1 MTDAAWYP
9 DPTGRAELRYYD
21 GSQWTEHISTGGQ
34 QSTAPLTPP
43 EASPEDAPTQVG
55 SAPAAQAPAAQG
67 RAAQGQA
74 AQGQGGQGRGAQAT
88 YAESAQAQPDQFAQ
102 QAQHEHQGQ
111 QAQQAQQPAGDAF
124 AGISGDLIDGRFSEV
139 EGTGAVLQNKKLLRV
154 RVGEPFQARQG
165 SMVAY
170 QGNVQF
176 KYQGGGVG
184 KFLKRA
190 VTGEGLSL
198 MGVEGQGDVFLADA
212 AKEVHILQLNNSGI
226 SINGDHVLAFS
237 GGLQWNIERVQGA
250 GMLTGGLFN
259 TTLRGTGW
267 VAVTTEGD
275 PVVLNAAEAPTFT
288 DTNAVVGWSVGLQ
301 TSLQKSFTAGAL
313 IGRGSGE
320 AFQVA
325 FQGAGFVIVQ
335 PSEGAVV
342 PPHSHN

>member
-9 DPTGRAELRYYD
+9 DPTGQAELRYYD
-21 GSQWTEHISTGGQ
+21 GSQWTEHVSTGGQ

-43 EASPEDAPTQVG
+43 QAVVEQEAPTQVG
-55 SAPAAQAPAAQG
+55 SAQAV
-67 RAAQGQA
+67 QA
-74 AQGQGGQGRGAQAT
+74 AYG
-88 YAESAQAQPDQFAQ
+88 ESAQAQPAQ
-102 QAQHEHQGQ
+102 AASGQYGQ
-111 QAQQAQQPAGDAF
+111 QAAYAQAQPTGDPF
-124 AGISGDLIDGRFSEV
+124 AGISGDLIDGRFAEI
-139 EGTGAVLQNKKLLRV
+139 EGSGAVLQNKKLLRV

-184 KFLKRA
+184 KFLKKA

-212 AKEVHILQLNNSGI
+212 AKEVHILHLNNSGI

-237 GGLQWNIERVQGA
+237 NSLQWNIERVQGA

-259 TTLRGTGW
+259 TTLRGSGW

-275 PVVLNAAEAPTFT
+275 PVVLNAGEAPTFT
-288 DTNAVVGWSVGLQ
+288 DTNAVVGWSLGLQ

-325 FQGAGFVIVQ
+325 FHGAGFVIVQ

>member
-1 MTDAAWYP
+1 MEMTDAAWYP
-9 DPTGRAELRYYD
+9 DPTGQAELRYYD
-21 GSQWTEHISTGGQ
+21 GSQWTEHVSTGGQ

-43 EASPEDAPTQVG
+43 QASVEQEAPTQVG
-55 SAPAAQAPAAQG
+55 SAQAQAAQAAYGENA
-67 RAAQGQA
+67 QA
-74 AQGQGGQGRGAQAT
+74 A
-88 YAESAQAQPDQFAQ
+88 YADSAQAQPAQ
-102 QAQHEHQGQ
+102 AAASQYGQ
-111 QAQQAQQPAGDAF
+111 QAAQAQQPAGDPF
-124 AGISGDLIDGRFSEV
+124 AGISGDLIDGRFAEV
-139 EGTGAVLQNKKLLRV
+139 QGEGAVLQNKRLLRV

-165 SMVAY
+165 AMVAY

-176 KYQGGGVG
+176 KYQSGGMG

-198 MGVEGQGDVFLADA
+198 MGVEGQGDVFLADSA
-212 AKEVHILQLNNSGI
+212 NEVHILRLNNSGI

-237 GGLQWNIERVQGA
+237 GSLQWNIERVQGA

-267 VAVTTEGD
+267 VAVTTQGD
-275 PVVLNAAEAPTFT
+275 PVVLNAAEAPTFADT
-288 DTNAVVGWSVGLQ
+288 DAVVGWSLGLQ
-301 TSLQKSFTAGAL
+301 TTLQKSMTAGAL

-325 FQGAGFVIVQ
+325 FHGAGFVIVQ
-335 PSEGAVV
+335 PSEGGRV

>member
-9 DPTGRAELRYYD
+9 DPTGQAELRYYD
-21 GSQWTEHISTGGQ
+21 GSQWTEHVSTGGQ

-43 EASPEDAPTQVG
+43 QATVEQEAPTQVG
-55 SAPAAQAPAAQG
+55 SAQAAQAA
-67 RAAQGQA
+67 QA
-74 AQGQGGQGRGAQAT
+74 AYGD
-88 YAESAQAQPDQFAQ
+88 SAHAQ
-102 QAQHEHQGQ
+102 QAQAVSSQYGQ
-111 QAQQAQQPAGDAF
+111 QPVQAQQPMGDAF
-124 AGISGDLIDGRFSEV
+124 AGISGDLIDGRFSEI
-139 EGTGAVLQNKKLLRV
+139 EGNGAVLQNNKLLRV

-184 KFLKRA
+184 KFLKKA

-212 AKEVHILQLNNSGI
+212 AKDVHILQLNNSGI
-226 SINGDHVLAFS
+226 SINGDNVLAFS
-237 GGLQWNIERVQGA
+237 NSLQWNIERVQGA

-267 VAVTTEGD
+267 VAVTTEGE
-275 PVVLNAAEAPTFT
+275 PVVLNAAEAPTFA
-288 DTNAVVGWSVGLQ
+288 DTNAVVGWSLGLQ

-325 FQGAGFVIVQ
+325 FHGAGFVIVQ

>member
-9 DPTGRAELRYYD
+9 DPTGQAELRYYD
-21 GSQWTEHISTGGQ
+21 GSQWTEHVSTGGQ
-34 QSTAPLTPP
+34 QSTAPLAPP
-43 EASPEDAPTQVG
+43 QATVEQEAPTQVG
-55 SAPAAQAPAAQG
+55 SAQAV
-67 RAAQGQA
+67 QA
-74 AQGQGGQGRGAQAT
+74 AYGDSGH
-88 YAESAQAQPDQFAQ
+88 AQ
-102 QAQHEHQGQ
+102 QAQYGQ
-111 QAQQAQQPAGDAF
+111 QPVQSQQPAGDAF
-124 AGISGDLIDGRFSEV
+124 AGISGDLIDGRFSEI
-139 EGTGAVLQNKKLLRV
+139 EGNGAVLQNKKLLRV

-184 KFLKRA
+184 KFLKKA

-237 GGLQWNIERVQGA
+237 NSLQWNIERVQGA

-288 DTNAVVGWSVGLQ
+288 DTNAVVGWSLGLQ

-342 PPHSHN
+342 PPHSHS

>member
-9 DPTGRAELRYYD
+9 DPTGQAELRYYD
-21 GSQWTEHISTGGQ
+21 GSQWTEHVSTGGQ

-43 EASPEDAPTQVG
+43 QATVEQEAPTQVG
-55 SAPAAQAPAAQG
+55 SAQAV
-67 RAAQGQA
+67 QA
-74 AQGQGGQGRGAQAT
+74 AYG
-88 YAESAQAQPDQFAQ
+88 ESAQAQAAQ
-102 QAQHEHQGQ
+102 AESAQYGQ
-111 QAQQAQQPAGDAF
+111 QAAQYGQQPAQAQQPTGDPF
-124 AGISGDLIDGRFSEV
+124 AGISGDLIDGRFAEI
-139 EGTGAVLQNKKLLRV
+139 EGNGAVLQNKKLLRV

-267 VAVTTEGD
+267 IAVTTEGD
-275 PVVLNAAEAPTFT
+275 PVVLNAGESPTFT
-288 DTNAVVGWSVGLQ
+288 DTNAVVGWSLGLQ

-325 FQGAGFVIVQ
+325 FHGAGFVIVQ

-342 PPHSHN
+342 PPHSHS

>member
-1 MTDAAWYP
+1 MTDANWYP
-9 DPTGRAELRYYD
+9 DPTGQAELRYYD
-21 GSQWTEHISTGGQ
+21 GSQWTEHVSTGGQ

-43 EASPEDAPTQVG
+43 QATVEQEAPTQVG
-55 SAPAAQAPAAQG
+55 SAQAV
-67 RAAQGQA
+67 QA
-74 AQGQGGQGRGAQAT
+74 AYG
-88 YAESAQAQPDQFAQ
+88 ESAQAQPAQAASAQYAQ
-102 QAQHEHQGQ
+102 QAAHA
-111 QAQQAQQPAGDAF
+111 QAQPQPTGDPF
-124 AGISGDLIDGRFSEV
+124 AGISGDLIDGRFAEIEDS
-139 EGTGAVLQNKKLLRV
+139 GAVLQNKKLLRV

-184 KFLKRA
+184 KFLKKA

-237 GGLQWNIERVQGA
+237 GSLQWNIERVQGA

-267 VAVTTEGD
+267 IAVTTEGD
-275 PVVLNAAEAPTFT
+275 PVVLNAGEAPTFA
-288 DTNAVVGWSVGLQ
+288 DTNAVVGWSLGLQ

-325 FQGAGFVIVQ
+325 FHGAGFVIVQ
-335 PSEGAVV
+335 PSEGGVV
-342 PPHSHN
+342 PPHSHS

>member
-9 DPTGRAELRYYD
+9 DPTGQAELRYYD
-21 GSQWTEHISTGGQ
+21 GSQWTEHVSTGGQ

-43 EASPEDAPTQVG
+43 QATVEQEAPTQVG
-55 SAPAAQAPAAQG
+55 SAQPA
-67 RAAQGQA
+67 QA
-74 AQGQGGQGRGAQAT
+74 AQTGQAGQTGQAQAGQSA
-88 YAESAQAQPDQFAQ
+88 YGESAQAQAAQYAQ
-102 QAQHEHQGQ
+102 QAHAQV
-111 QAQQAQQPAGDAF
+111 QAQPAGDAF
-124 AGISGDLIDGRFSEV
+124 AGISGDLIDGRFSEI
-139 EGTGAVLQNKKLLRV
+139 EGHGAVLQNKKLLRV
-154 RVGEPFQARQG
+154 RIGEPFQARQG

-184 KFLKRA
+184 KFLKKA

-212 AKEVHILQLNNSGI
+212 AKDVHILQLNNSGI

-250 GMLTGGLFN
+250 GIMTGGLFN

-267 VAVTTEGD
+267 VAVTTDGE

-288 DTNAVVGWSVGLQ
+288 DTNAVVGWSLGLQ

>member
-9 DPTGRAELRYYD
+9 DPTGQAELRYYD
-21 GSQWTEHISTGGQ
+21 GSQWTEHVSTGGQ

-43 EASPEDAPTQVG
+43 QATVEQEAPTQVG
-55 SAPAAQAPAAQG
+55 SAQAV
-67 RAAQGQA
+67 QA
-74 AQGQGGQGRGAQAT
+74 AYGDHAQ
-88 YAESAQAQPDQFAQ
+88 AQ
-102 QAQHEHQGQ
+102 QAQYGQ
-111 QAQQAQQPAGDAF
+111 QPAQAQQPAGDAF
-124 AGISGDLIDGRFSEV
+124 AGISGDLIDGRFSEI
-139 EGTGAVLQNKKLLRV
+139 EGNGAVLQNKKLLRV

-184 KFLKRA
+184 KFLKKA

-237 GGLQWNIERVQGA
+237 NSLQWNIERVQGA

-275 PVVLNAAEAPTFT
+275 PVVLNAGEAPTFT
-288 DTNAVVGWSVGLQ
+288 DTNAVVGWSLGLQ

-325 FQGAGFVIVQ
+325 FHGAGFVIVQ

-342 PPHSHN
+342 PPHSHS

>member
-9 DPTGRAELRYYD
+9 DPTGQAELRYYD
-21 GSQWTEHISTGGQ
+21 GSQWTEHVSTGGQ
-34 QSTAPLTPP
+34 QSTAPLAPP
-43 EASPEDAPTQVG
+43 QATVEQEAPTQVG
-55 SAPAAQAPAAQG
+55 SLQAAQAAYG
-67 RAAQGQA
+67 D
-74 AQGQGGQGRGAQAT
+74 
-88 YAESAQAQPDQFAQ
+88 SAQAQPAQ
-102 QAQHEHQGQ
+102 AASVQYGQ
-111 QAQQAQQPAGDAF
+111 QAAQAQPAGDPF
-124 AGISGDLIDGRFSEV
+124 AGISGDLIDGRFAEI
-139 EGTGAVLQNKKLLRV
+139 EGSGAVLQNKKLLRV

-237 GGLQWNIERVQGA
+237 NSLQWNIERVQGA

-267 VAVTTEGD
+267 VAVTTEGE
-275 PVVLNAAEAPTFT
+275 PVVLNAGEAPTFA
-288 DTNAVVGWSVGLQ
+288 DTNAVVGWSLGLQ

-325 FQGAGFVIVQ
+325 FHGAGFVIVQ

>member
-9 DPTGRAELRYYD
+9 DPTGQAELRYYD
-21 GSQWTEHISTGGQ
+21 GSQWTEHVSTGGQ
-34 QSTAPLTPP
+34 QSTAPLAPP
-43 EASPEDAPTQVG
+43 QATVEQEAPTQVG
-55 SAPAAQAPAAQG
+55 SAQAV
-67 RAAQGQA
+67 QA
-74 AQGQGGQGRGAQAT
+74 A
-88 YAESAQAQPDQFAQ
+88 YAESAQAQPAQ
-102 QAQHEHQGQ
+102 AASAQYGQ
-111 QAQQAQQPAGDAF
+111 QAAQAQQPTGDPF
-124 AGISGDLIDGRFSEV
+124 AGISGDLIDGRFAEI
-139 EGTGAVLQNKKLLRV
+139 EGNGAVLQNKKLLRV
-154 RVGEPFQARQG
+154 RVGETFQARQG

-237 GGLQWNIERVQGA
+237 GALQWNIERVQGA

-259 TTLRGTGW
+259 TTLRGSGW
-267 VAVTTEGD
+267 VAVTTEGG
-275 PVVLNAAEAPTFT
+275 PVVLNAGEAPTFA
-288 DTNAVVGWSVGLQ
+288 DTNAVVGWSLGLQ
-301 TSLQKSFTAGAL
+301 TSLQKSLTAGAL

-325 FQGAGFVIVQ
+325 FHGAGFVIVQ

-342 PPHSHN
+342 PPHSHS

>member
-9 DPTGRAELRYYD
+9 DPTGQAELRYYD
-21 GSQWTEHISTGGQ
+21 GSQWTEHVSTGGQ

-43 EASPEDAPTQVG
+43 QATVEQEAPTQVG
-55 SAPAAQAPAAQG
+55 SAQAAQAAYG
-67 RAAQGQA
+67 
-74 AQGQGGQGRGAQAT
+74 
-88 YAESAQAQPDQFAQ
+88 ESAQAQPAQ
-102 QAQHEHQGQ
+102 AASAQYG
-111 QAQQAQQPAGDAF
+111 QQPAQYGQQPAQAQPTGDPF
-124 AGISGDLIDGRFSEV
+124 AGISGDLIDGRFAEI
-139 EGTGAVLQNKKLLRV
+139 EGNGAVLQNKKLLRV

-267 VAVTTEGD
+267 IAVTTEGD
-275 PVVLNAAEAPTFT
+275 PVVLNAGESPTFT
-288 DTNAVVGWSVGLQ
+288 DTNAVVGWSLGLQ

-325 FQGAGFVIVQ
+325 FHGAGFVIVQ

-342 PPHSHN
+342 PPHSHS

>member
-9 DPTGRAELRYYD
+9 DPTGQAELRYYD
-21 GSQWTEHISTGGQ
+21 GSQWTEHVSTGGQ
-34 QSTAPLTPP
+34 QSTAPLAPP
-43 EASPEDAPTQVG
+43 QATVEQEAPTQVG
-55 SAPAAQAPAAQG
+55 SAQAVQAAYGDSAHAQPAQAASVQYG
-67 RAAQGQA
+67 QQA
-74 AQGQGGQGRGAQAT
+74 AQV
-88 YAESAQAQPDQFAQ
+88 
-102 QAQHEHQGQ
+102 
-111 QAQQAQQPAGDAF
+111 QQPTGDPF
-124 AGISGDLIDGRFSEV
+124 AGISGDLIDGRFAEI
-139 EGTGAVLQNKKLLRV
+139 EGGGAVLQNKKLLRV

-184 KFLKRA
+184 KFLKKA

-267 VAVTTEGD
+267 IAVTTEGD
-275 PVVLNAAEAPTFT
+275 PVVLNAGEAPTFA
-288 DTNAVVGWSVGLQ
+288 DTNAVVGWSLGLQ

-325 FQGAGFVIVQ
+325 FHGAGFVIVQ

-342 PPHSHN
+342 PPHSHT

>member
-9 DPTGRAELRYYD
+9 DPTGQAELRYYD
-21 GSQWTEHISTGGQ
+21 GSQWTEHVSTGGQ
-34 QSTAPLTPP
+34 QSTAPLAPP
-43 EASPEDAPTQVG
+43 QATVEQEAPTQVG
-55 SAPAAQAPAAQG
+55 SVQAAQAAYG
-67 RAAQGQA
+67 
-74 AQGQGGQGRGAQAT
+74 
-88 YAESAQAQPDQFAQ
+88 ESAQAQQPAQ
-102 QAQHEHQGQ
+102 AASVQYGQ
-111 QAQQAQQPAGDAF
+111 QAAQAQPTGDPF
-124 AGISGDLIDGRFSEV
+124 AGISGDLIDGRFAEI
-139 EGTGAVLQNKKLLRV
+139 EGSGAVLQNKKLLRV

-165 SMVAY
+165 AMVAY

-237 GGLQWNIERVQGA
+237 NSLQWNIERVQGA

-267 VAVTTEGD
+267 VAVTTEGE
-275 PVVLNAAEAPTFT
+275 PVVLNAGEAPTFA
-288 DTNAVVGWSVGLQ
+288 DTNAVVGWSLGLQ

-325 FQGAGFVIVQ
+325 FHGAGFVIVQ

>member
-9 DPTGRAELRYYD
+9 DPTGQAELRYYD
-21 GSQWTEHISTGGQ
+21 GSQWTEHVSTGGQ

-43 EASPEDAPTQVG
+43 QATVEQEAPTQVG
-55 SAPAAQAPAAQG
+55 SAQAV
-67 RAAQGQA
+67 QA
-74 AQGQGGQGRGAQAT
+74 AYG
-88 YAESAQAQPDQFAQ
+88 ESAQAQPAQ
-102 QAQHEHQGQ
+102 AASAQYGQ
-111 QAQQAQQPAGDAF
+111 QAAQYGQQPAQAQQPTGDPF
-124 AGISGDLIDGRFSEV
+124 AGISGDLIDGRFAEI
-139 EGTGAVLQNKKLLRV
+139 EGNGAVLQNKKLLRV

-267 VAVTTEGD
+267 IAVTTEGD
-275 PVVLNAAEAPTFT
+275 PVVLNAGEAPTFA
-288 DTNAVVGWSVGLQ
+288 DTNAVVGWSLGLQ

-325 FQGAGFVIVQ
+325 FHGAGFVIVQ

-342 PPHSHN
+342 PPHSHS

>member
-9 DPTGRAELRYYD
+9 DPTGQAELRYYD
-21 GSQWTEHISTGGQ
+21 GSQWTEHVSTGGQ

-43 EASPEDAPTQVG
+43 QATVEQEAPTQVG
-55 SAPAAQAPAAQG
+55 SAQAAQAAYGDHA
-67 RAAQGQA
+67 
-74 AQGQGGQGRGAQAT
+74 
-88 YAESAQAQPDQFAQ
+88 
-102 QAQHEHQGQ
+102 
-111 QAQQAQQPAGDAF
+111 QAQQAQYGQQPAQAQPAGDAF
-124 AGISGDLIDGRFSEV
+124 AGISGDLIDGRFSEI
-139 EGTGAVLQNKKLLRV
+139 EGNGAVLQNKKLLRV

-184 KFLKRA
+184 KFLKKA

-237 GGLQWNIERVQGA
+237 NSLQWNIERVQGA

-275 PVVLNAAEAPTFT
+275 PVVLNAAEAPTFA
-288 DTNAVVGWSVGLQ
+288 DTNAVVGWSLGLQ

-325 FQGAGFVIVQ
+325 FHGAGFVIVQ

-342 PPHSHN
+342 PPHSHS

>member
-9 DPTGRAELRYYD
+9 DPTGQAELRYYD
-21 GSQWTEHISTGGQ
+21 GSQWTEHVSTGGQ

-43 EASPEDAPTQVG
+43 QANVEQEAPTQVG
-55 SAPAAQAPAAQG
+55 SAQPMHG
-67 RAAQGQA
+67 D
-74 AQGQGGQGRGAQAT
+74 GAQAQVAAT
-88 YAESAQAQPDQFAQ
+88 QY
-102 QAQHEHQGQ
+102 G
-111 QAQQAQQPAGDAF
+111 QQPAQVQQPTGDPF
-124 AGISGDLIDGRFSEV
+124 AGISGDLVDGRFAEI
-139 EGTGAVLQNKKLLRV
+139 EGSGAVLQNKRLLRV

-176 KYQGGGVG
+176 KYQGGGLG
-184 KFLKRA
+184 KFLKKA

-237 GGLQWNIERVQGA
+237 GGLQWSIERVQGA

-259 TTLRGTGW
+259 TILRGTGW
-267 VAVTTEGD
+267 IAVTTDGD

-288 DTNAVVGWSVGLQ
+288 DTNAVVGWSLGLQ

-325 FQGAGFVIVQ
+325 FHGAGFVIVQ
-335 PSEGAVV
+335 PSEGGVV
-342 PPHSHN
+342 PPHSHS

>member
-9 DPTGRAELRYYD
+9 DPTGQAELRYYD
-21 GSQWTEHISTGGQ
+21 GSQWTEHVSTGGQ

-43 EASPEDAPTQVG
+43 QATVEQEAPTQVG
-55 SAPAAQAPAAQG
+55 SAQAAQAA
-67 RAAQGQA
+67 QA
-74 AQGQGGQGRGAQAT
+74 AYGD
-88 YAESAQAQPDQFAQ
+88 SAHAQ
-102 QAQHEHQGQ
+102 QAQAVSSQYGQ
-111 QAQQAQQPAGDAF
+111 QPVQAQQPTGDAF
-124 AGISGDLIDGRFSEV
+124 AGISGDLIDGRFSEI
-139 EGTGAVLQNKKLLRV
+139 EGNGAVLQNNKLLRV

-184 KFLKRA
+184 KFLKKA

-212 AKEVHILQLNNSGI
+212 AKDVHILQLNNSGI
-226 SINGDHVLAFS
+226 SINGDNVLAFS
-237 GGLQWNIERVQGA
+237 NSLQWNIERVQGA

-267 VAVTTEGD
+267 VAVTTEGE
-275 PVVLNAAEAPTFT
+275 PVVLNAAEAPTFA
-288 DTNAVVGWSVGLQ
+288 DTNAVVGWSLGLQ

-325 FQGAGFVIVQ
+325 FHGAGFVIVQ